1 MMTELSV
8 NGIRL
13 AFEDVGDGPAI
24 VLVHGFPL
32 DRSMWQHQM
41 AALNGY
47 RRVALDLRG
56 MGESEAPSGGYSMAG
71 YAADVR
77 MVVERLVLDRVVL
90 CGLSMGGY
98 VVFECLR
105 LFPERI
111 AGVVLMD
118 TRAEADDEAGVQAR
132 DAMIEQV
139 RSAGADAVASAMLPK
154 LLGST
159 TTRERPEMEAQVHRM
174 ILGTPVPGMIG
185 ALEAMKVRA
194 DSRPMLPQL
203 GRWPVLIVCGEED
216 VITPPDLSRAM
227 ANAIPGSKLEVV
239 PRAGHLA
246 PMEQPEVVTPML
258 HQFLDEHVRL
268 VQV

>member
-13 AFEDVGDGPAI
+13 AVEDVGEGPAV

-56 MGESEAPSGGYSMAG
+56 MGESEVPSGGYSMAG

-77 MVVERLVLDRVVL
+77 MVLERLVLDRVVL
-90 CGLSMGGY
+90 CGMSMGGY

-105 LFPERI
+105 LFPELI

-118 TRAEADDEAGVQAR
+118 TRAEADNEAGALAR

-159 TTRERPEMEAQVHRM
+159 TTRERPEMAAQVRRM
-174 ILGTPVPGMIG
+174 ILGTPVPGLIG

-194 DSRPMLPQL
+194 DSRPLLPQL

-216 VITPPDLSRAM
+216 VLTPPDLSRAM
-227 ANAIPGSKLEVV
+227 ANAIPGARLEVV